1 MLFATVDQCWIFL
14 VMLAAGAA
22 VGVLWDALALLRRLL
37 EAGFFLSL
45 IADILLGLGSAAILI
60 IAMVQANYGQ
70 PRAYMFVAAGLGAA
84 LYGIAVA
91 RPLHAILRAL
101 RRGLGRMAARLRENR
116 IIKVIFR

>member
-1 MLFATVDQCWIFL
+1 MLFATVDQGWIFL

-91 RPLHAILRAL
+91 RPLHGGAAAGKSYHKSNISLKGKRRRA
-101 RRGLGRMAARLRENR
+101 AN
-116 IIKVIFR
+116 

>member
-1 MLFATVDQCWIFL
+1 MA
-14 VMLAAGAA
+14 
-22 VGVLWDALALLRRLL
+22 
-37 EAGFFLSL
+37 
-45 IADILLGLGSAAILI
+45 
-60 IAMVQANYGQ
+60 QANYGQ

>member
-1 MLFATVDQCWIFL
+1 MLFATVDQGWIFL

-60 IAMVQANYGQ
+60 IAMVRANYGQ

-91 RPLHAILRAL
+91 RPLHAILRTL
-101 RRGLGRMAARLRENR
+101 RRALGRMAARLRENR

>member
-1 MLFATVDQCWIFL
+1 MLFATVDQGWIFL

-60 IAMVQANYGQ
+60 FAMVRANYGQ

-101 RRGLGRMAARLRENR
+101 RRALGRMAARLRENR